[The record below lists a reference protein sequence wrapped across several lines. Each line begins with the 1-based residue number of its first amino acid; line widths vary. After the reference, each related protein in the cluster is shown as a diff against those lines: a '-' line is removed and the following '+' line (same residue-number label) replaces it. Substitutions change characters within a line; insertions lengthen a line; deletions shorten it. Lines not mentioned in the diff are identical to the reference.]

1 MDSRRLAAGIL
12 SDDNRVPNA
21 PLGTRF
27 FCGEDMAISI
37 LTSDQHRSIAVDTRA
52 RPEYGDAVNRAAA
65 LSAEFNELHREF
77 PLLLRKTD
85 EAPGFIAHAI
95 LGFEKDENLFVE
107 GERWISTFIPA
118 TLARGPFSLGYIRGA
133 DGGDAP
139 ADAKPEL
146 RIMIDEQ
153 HPRLRADGQPVFLPL
168 GGESPYLDG
177 IKRVLQ
183 TVDAGLRADHVLYR
197 EVVAMDLLEEVKI
210 EISVFP
216 ELRYDFSGYH
226 TINQQKLAALDAEQ
240 LLRLHRVGLLGL
252 VYFLVSSLGNF
263 QKLVNLKIAR
273 LQSA

>member
-1 MDSRRLAAGIL
+1 
-12 SDDNRVPNA
+12 
-21 PLGTRF
+21 
-27 FCGEDMAISI
+27 MALSI

-52 RPEYGDAVNRAAA
+52 RPEYGDTVNRAVA

-85 EAPGFIAHAI
+85 ETPGFVAHAI

-107 GERWISTFIPA
+107 GDRWTTTYTPA
-118 TLARGPFSLGYIRGA
+118 TLARGPFSLGYIRAEDGA
-133 DGGDAP
+133 DAP
-139 ADAKPEL
+139 AGLKV
-146 RIMIDEQ
+146 MIDEQ

-168 GGESPYLDG
+168 GGETPYLQG

-183 TVDAGLRADHVLYR
+183 TVDAGLRADRVLYG
-197 EVVAMDLLEEVKI
+197 ELIAMNLLEEVKI

-226 TINQQKLAALDAEQ
+226 SINQEKLAALDAEQ
-240 LLRLHRVGLLGL
+240 VFKLHRLGLLGL
-252 VYFLVSSLGNF
+252 VYFLISSLGNF
-263 QKLVNLKIAR
+263 QTLVNLKIAR